1 MLNEQGK
8 RVKVIHV
15 PHGPKQPKRELTEI
29 ELEQARHLRERAAEA
44 FQEAQAEKDK
54 IDVILSN
61 TFPDAK
67 SKEVVEMDGKKYQ
80 RWYLPELSGRR
91 SRGRPQYIKRWH
103 SGWTELRKEQ
113 ND

>member
-1 MLNEQGK
+1 MINEQGK

-15 PHGPKQPKRELTEI
+15 PRGPKQPKRELTE
-29 ELEQARHLRERAAEA
+29 LEQTHHLKDRSAEA
-44 FQEAQAEKDK
+44 LQEAHAEKRK
-54 IDVILSN
+54 VDVILSN

-67 SKEVVEMDGKKYQ
+67 SKEVVELDGRKYQ

-103 SGWTELRKEQ
+103 SGWTELRKDYNE